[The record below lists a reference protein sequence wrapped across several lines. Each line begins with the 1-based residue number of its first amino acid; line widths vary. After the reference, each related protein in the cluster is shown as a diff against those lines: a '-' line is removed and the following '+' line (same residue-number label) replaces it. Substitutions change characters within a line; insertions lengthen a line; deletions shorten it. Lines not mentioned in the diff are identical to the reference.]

1 MKNLLKVATLSLVT
15 SLAVGCTSQQYQE
28 ETTARLTAAEKAAA
42 TAQARADEA
51 HSKAEEAMVAAQR
64 AQQNAQE
71 ANARAMRIIES
82 SRSR

>member
-15 SLAVGCTSQQYQE
+15 GLAVGCTSQQYQE